1 MEDESGYI
9 GFAFITPTSML
20 PCGIKKQHQMI
31 SRRMESLSSSPSSS
45 SSVAIESIPLVREHG
60 RKVCVR
66 FFDTIRKATRTQFF
80 SVLPGS
86 TMSCIY
92 EIIHAWLPEVGGL
105 VCYTVQSDDYGRLF
119 PLVKEVLQ
127 SGVEVP
133 ELLFCQEVFLPLQKV
148 TESWGVVNILV
159 MQHHSDIVPGY
170 IPLIVQRTSMS
181 SKEAIQEQIRY
192 LCCTSPAEA
201 EYMKLQSFVTCN
213 ICKGVVKLTSFF
225 NSFDNDLGSL
235 PQIAI
240 VYPALATGDLVC
252 VDIVDRVSRR
262 YSVQGIIKHSRR
274 KDGVICYDVED
285 VTLGHVLEGLT
296 CVQVLPL

>member
-1 MEDESGYI
+1 MQDESGYI

-20 PCGIKKQHQMI
+20 PCGVKKQHQLL
-31 SRRMESLSSSPSSS
+31 SRSVESLSSSSSS
-45 SSVAIESIPLVREHG
+45 SSRVAVESIPLIREHG
-60 RKVCVR
+60 RKVCIR

-80 SVLPGS
+80 SVLSGS

-105 VCYTVQSDDYGRLF
+105 VCYTVQSDDHGRLF
-119 PLVKEVLQ
+119 PLVKEVLHP
-127 SGVEVP
+127 GVEVP

-148 TESWGVVNILV
+148 TDLWGVVNILV
-159 MQHHSDIVPGY
+159 MQHHNDLVPGY
-170 IPLIVQRTSMS
+170 IPLIIQRTSMS

-192 LCCTSPAEA
+192 LCCASPAEA
-201 EYMKLQSFVTCN
+201 EYMKLQSFLSCS
-213 ICKGVVKLTSFF
+213 IYEGVIELISFF
-225 NSFDNDLGSL
+225 DSFDNDLESL

-240 VYPALATGDLVC
+240 VYPALATGDLVR
-252 VDIVDRVSRR
+252 VDIVDRVGRR
-262 YSVQGIIKHSRR
+262 YSVQGVIKHSRR

-296 CVQVLPL
+296 CVQALPL